1 VAAAFAE
8 VNRSRD
14 IILVDQRGTGDSNP
28 LDCRQTAAQDQFNS
42 GSEMNAAAAREF
54 ASACLAELSD
64 RADVRHYTTTDAIAD
79 LETVRIA
86 IGAPSIN
93 LYGASY
99 GTRVAQQF
107 AAAYPLST
115 RAVVIDSV
123 VPNDLVLGAEHARNI
138 EAALQ
143 SQFARCQ
150 AENACAAT
158 LADPLAAVAQ
168 VRTALAVSD
177 LAPVRY
183 RDATTGQWHEE
194 VPTMGHLSILLRM
207 YAYSPVTAVLLPVV
221 VSQALA
227 GDYAALLA
235 QARFISESLGDQIML
250 GLQLAVTCSEDADEM
265 SADPVLAISGE
276 FDPVTPPRYGD
287 TAIAQLNKAR
297 HLVLKGQG
305 HTVIGSGCMPTLFA
319 QFIESADASAL
330 DAGCLDR
337 LAPLPP
343 ASGLHGWEP

>member
-1 VAAAFAE
+1 MLLRSDKSHAFCVGKVPMRLLISLALAALLPTASAQVDQVDARRLGSLEFEPCNLSAPGQPAAVQALCTQLDVPENRAEPEGRMISLAIAWVPATGETSADPVFMLAGGPGQGAKASYPSVAAAFAE

-64 RADVRHYTTTDAIAD
+64 RADVRHYTTTDAIAY

-123 VPNDLVLGAEHARNI
+123 VPNDLVLGAEHARTLRRRCNHNLR
-138 EAALQ
+138 AVRPKMPVPRH
-143 SQFARCQ
+143 SQIRWRRWRKCVRRWRFPILRRCGTATQRPDSGMRRCQ
-150 AENACAAT
+150 PWGT
-158 LADPLAAVAQ
+158 
-168 VRTALAVSD
+168 
-177 LAPVRY
+177 
-183 RDATTGQWHEE
+183 
-194 VPTMGHLSILLRM
+194 
-207 YAYSPVTAVLLPVV
+207 
-221 VSQALA
+221 
-227 GDYAALLA
+227 
-235 QARFISESLGDQIML
+235 
-250 GLQLAVTCSEDADEM
+250 
-265 SADPVLAISGE
+265 
-276 FDPVTPPRYGD
+276 
-287 TAIAQLNKAR
+287 
-297 HLVLKGQG
+297 
-305 HTVIGSGCMPTLFA
+305 
-319 QFIESADASAL
+319 
-330 DAGCLDR
+330 
-337 LAPLPP
+337 
-343 ASGLHGWEP
+343 